1 MIIIIRRIFIPRLSS
16 ALYVGYPERGVGKE
30 GGRGRREEGGGR
42 RERGGAGSANIAVSR
57 SIGASFGW

>member
-1 MIIIIRRIFIPRLSS
+1 MGRRRR
-16 ALYVGYPERGVGKE
+16 EE
-30 GGRGRREEGGGR
+30 GRGFKSTARIGSRIGFGWEKEEGGGR